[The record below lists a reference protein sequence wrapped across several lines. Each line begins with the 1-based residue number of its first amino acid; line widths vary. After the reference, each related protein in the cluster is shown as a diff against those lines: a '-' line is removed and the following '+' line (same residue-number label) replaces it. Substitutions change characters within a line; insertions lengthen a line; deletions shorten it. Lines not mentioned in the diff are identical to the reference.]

1 MDLVDTIRFFCIV
14 SSLSLMFM
22 DIMIFSFIRSIGR
35 PVKKKKKK
43 KIEIV
48 PESES
53 EEEEEDEGEK

>member
-1 MDLVDTIRFFCIV
+1 MDLVDTIKFFCII

-22 DIMIFSFIRSIGR
+22 DIMIFSFIRSIGG
-35 PVKKKKKK
+35 PVKKKKK

-48 PESES
+48 PERES